1 MRHIAGFSQVN
12 RPGREETARTWRSDG
27 TWPKYRTTAGSIPAS
42 SPKGR
47 ECDLAIGVCLW
58 GLNSLHGSKK

>member
-47 ECDLAIGVCLW
+47 ECDLAIGV
-58 GLNSLHGSKK
+58 